1 LKQEQPTLVAS
12 GYQVAV
18 VSYQDPASL
27 HFALLGCDTVLST
40 VTGPNQIELIK
51 AAVMAR
57 VRRFAP
63 AEYEGSPRP
72 RDPTNPLDRHRSAAL
87 TLLAHYAKTLEST
100 VFVCGIFYERF
111 QPGGLSQA
119 RTNLL
124 PGLNNEGEY
133 IMNCAAMFASFLALP
148 GNSGEVAICMTALQD
163 VGRFVTKALD
173 LPQWPK
179 EMRICGQRTTIGA
192 LLQVVALLK
201 SKASCCMPR

>member
-1 LKQEQPTLVAS
+1 
-12 GYQVAV
+12 

-111 QPGGLSQA
+111 QPGGLSQSRNIMSTYIGTTVHTTSLTEHDGSRAKATSLTYCIQAPTDPAEANKVKIENPGTVTSDSLAAESIKQGGDFAADSSA
-119 RTNLL
+119 RGPSGPPSASTTHH
-124 PGLNNEGEY
+124 
-133 IMNCAAMFASFLALP
+133 FAEVLA
-148 GNSGEVAICMTALQD
+148 SST
-163 VGRFVTKALD
+163 
-173 LPQWPK
+173 
-179 EMRICGQRTTIGA
+179 
-192 LLQVVALLK
+192 
-201 SKASCCMPR
+201 CCVST

>member
-1 LKQEQPTLVAS
+1 
-12 GYQVAV
+12 
-18 VSYQDPASL
+18 
-27 HFALLGCDTVLST
+27 
-40 VTGPNQIELIK
+40 
-51 AAVMAR
+51 
-57 VRRFAP
+57 
-63 AEYEGSPRP
+63 
-72 RDPTNPLDRHRSAAL
+72 
-87 TLLAHYAKTLEST
+87 LLAHYAKTLEST